1 MTHKHT
7 HQYTVLGKQL
17 MLRIMFA
24 TFVAVVLFLF
34 ISNVGQFLSWQS
46 YVVEEAYKKQLFDT
60 AVHDLQT
67 YIDDNHMKSTDY
79 PLILRWLQKM
89 HGVGFVYGSAVEAE
103 DMYTIT
109 FADKSIA
116 VYPFMVVDR
125 YNALVNF
132 IATIFAF
139 AGFVIIL
146 APYIRKLTGDIAKLS
161 TDMNILATGN
171 LSHEIS
177 LSRHDELG
185 TLAENINDMR
195 LSVNQQI
202 EKEVKSTHANQEL
215 ITSLSHDLRT
225 PLTKALGYLEI
236 VQQSDDHNHKEKDYL
251 GRIHK
256 AILQVKERS
265 DQLLKY
271 SLSPSTNGVSH
282 TDLDGL
288 NFLSR
293 IFAEMKQDLMMNGFR
308 VEVSSCRTPF
318 QLRLHPVDVER
329 IFDNISSNIIKYAD
343 PTQPVLV
350 RMTLDDERVII
361 EIENANKEETPIGD
375 GTGIGLITTKKLAL
389 RNNGFFHY
397 ERRDQRFIAV
407 VKFQANTIKVPA
419 PKET

>member
-1 MTHKHT
+1 
-7 HQYTVLGKQL
+7 
-17 MLRIMFA
+17 MLRILLA
-24 TFVAVVLFLF
+24 TLVAVVLFLF
-34 ISNVGQFLSWQS
+34 ISNVGKFLSWQS

-60 AVHDLQT
+60 AVQDLQT

-109 FADKSIA
+109 FADKSIT
-116 VYPFMVVDR
+116 VYPYMVIDR

-132 IATIFAF
+132 IATIVAF

-195 LSVNQQI
+195 LSVNKQI

-271 SLSPSTNGVSH
+271 SLAPNASGISH

-308 VEVSSCRTPF
+308 VELSSCHTPF

-361 EIENANKEETPIGD
+361 EIENTNKEETPIGD

-397 ERRDQRFIAV
+397 ERHDQRFVAV
-407 VKFQANTIKVPA
+407 VKFQATIINVPT